1 MYIHVCGFVNDMQKS
16 EIHRTSLTY
25 KNEAHRWIFFSPDL
39 QLHSKNSYPY
49 NFIFDHVFSIVWI
62 L

>member
-25 KNEAHRWIFFSPDL
+25 KNEAHR
-39 QLHSKNSYPY
+39 
-49 NFIFDHVFSIVWI
+49 
-62 L
+62 